1 MTDSTQAI
9 TKELSKWWWIPLVQG
24 IAAFLLAAALWSTPL
39 KTLVAMTYWLGL
51 FWMFD
56 GVLNIVR
63 SLTGN
68 TGQSR
73 IWLFLAGLI
82 GVFAGALLL
91 MHPTLA
97 GMISLNLMVSLF
109 AVSMLI
115 NGLILIFF
123 GRYSKDSGQRSR
135 SWGSF
140 FIGLLYVLGGV
151 LLMMNPS
158 MTAVTLWYVF
168 IFWAIF
174 VGFGLIF
181 LAFELKGLGG
191 QSKS

>member
-1 MTDSTQAI
+1 
-9 TKELSKWWWIPLVQG
+9 
-24 IAAFLLAAALWSTPL
+24 
-39 KTLVAMTYWLGL
+39 MTYWLGL

-181 LAFELKGLGG
+181 LAFELKSLGG

>member
-1 MTDSTQAI
+1 MTDSAQALK
-9 TKELSKWWWIPLVQG
+9 KELSKWWWIPLVQG

-51 FWMFD
+51 YWIFD
-56 GVLNIVR
+56 GILNIIR
-63 SLTGN
+63 ALRGN

-73 IWLFLAGLI
+73 MWLLLAGVI
-82 GVFAGALLL
+82 GVVAGVLMA
-91 MHPTLA
+91 MHPALA
-97 GMISLNLMVSLF
+97 GVVSLNFMVSLF
-109 AVSMLI
+109 AISMLL
-115 NGLILIFF
+115 NGLILALF
-123 GRYSKDSGQRSR
+123 GRPAEGATRRR

-140 FIGLLYVLGGV
+140 FIGLLYVIGGCV
-151 LLMMNPS
+151 LMMNPA
-158 MTAVTLWYVF
+158 MTALTLWYVF
-168 IFWAIF
+168 IFWAVF

>member
-151 LLMMNPS
+151 LLMMNPA
-158 MTAVTLWYVF
+158 MTALTLWYVF
-168 IFWAIF
+168 IFWAVF

-181 LAFELKGLGG
+181 LAFELKSLGG